1 MSHSVFC
8 LYLGRR
14 RIRLLFSGL
23 CNILLFGIA
32 LGATTVCM
40 PKFNPVSF
48 LTLAQRYRATAL
60 HIAPPVAVILAK
72 SPMLDGYDLSSV
84 RSATSGGAPLG
95 EAIIEAVWKRLGF
108 LIKMG
113 YGLSETACTTIT
125 PGNTWD
131 EYAPYRGASGQPFP
145 SVEIKI
151 IDVAGGKEGK
161 TQGID
166 ETGEICIRGPQLM
179 NGYLNN
185 PSATQECTDDEGWFH
200 TGDVGKVD
208 KDGYLYIVDRLK
220 EVIKVRG
227 FQVAPAELE
236 AYLAGHDSVA
246 DAGVTGTYSEE
257 EATEYPVAYLVPKDT
272 KLLEACKKAG
282 KATPETVRWVTSVL
296 KYIEGKVIEYKW

>member
-1 MSHSVFC
+1 M
-8 LYLGRR
+8 G
-14 RIRLLFSGL
+14 G
-23 CNILLFGIA
+23 
-32 LGATTVCM
+32 TTVCM

-48 LTLAQRYRATAL
+48 LNLAQRYRATAF

-72 SPMLDGYDLSSV
+72 SPMLDGYNLSSV

-95 EAIIEAVWKRLGF
+95 DAIIEAVWKRLGV

-113 YGLSETACTTIT
+113 YGLSETASTSVI
-125 PGNTWD
+125 PGTVWD
-131 EYAPYRGASGQPFP
+131 DYAPYRGASGVPFP
-145 SVEIKI
+145 SVEVKI

-161 TQGID
+161 TVNTD
-166 ETGEICIRGPQLM
+166 ETGEICIRGPSLM

-185 PSATQECTDDEGWFH
+185 PAATEDCMDADGWFH
-200 TGDVGKVD
+200 TGDVGKID
-208 KDGYLYIVDRLK
+208 KSGYLYIVDRLK

-272 KLLEACKKAG
+272 KLLEACQKAG
-282 KATPETVRWVTSVL
+282 KATPETIQWVTTVL
-296 KYIEGKVIEYKW
+296 KYIESKVIDYKWYVCLSLYLSCLVTS